1 VIQRSATIPSVDAEA
16 ENNRPA
22 PPGIS
27 AEGTGPLNE
36 DEDRDARAYERE
48 RHRAKHAEEWAKRR
62 AMKAITQAT
71 IDRPAGAGAGRRLKN
86 SRSGKVDLDVDV
98 YAVVPQK
105 KDVEH
110 TTATKMWDG
119 LGAGLFKR
127 ASIPPSGGG
136 IDTVQ
141 EVRVN
146 LSELVAL
153 SQKKPRNRNGT
164 VFRLVSFNDQIRQ
177 RNWRWFFFV
186 LVDDFEVIPHIGSVI
201 ALDDVENV
209 HDMDLDD
216 ESWEHIYP
224 NDGEGKVCDGVG
236 KLVEPSYARVVGT
249 GCQWY
254 SGYLN
259 FFFLAE

>member
-1 VIQRSATIPSVDAEA
+1 MAPTTRPTPHTQSKNKNTSTLRRASVDVSTSPGVIQPSTTTIRSVAAEA

-27 AEGTGPLNE
+27 AEGTGPLNQ

-71 IDRPAGAGAGRRLKN
+71 MDRPAGAGAGAGAGRRLKN
-86 SRSGKVDLDVDV
+86 SRSGKVDLDVDM

-127 ASIPPSGGG
+127 GSIPPSGGG
-136 IDTVQ
+136 LDTVQ

-153 SQKKPRNRNGT
+153 SQKKSRKPNGT
-164 VFRLVSFNDQIRQ
+164 VFFRLVIF
-177 RNWRWFFFV
+177 
-186 LVDDFEVIPHIGSVI
+186 
-201 ALDDVENV
+201 
-209 HDMDLDD
+209 
-216 ESWEHIYP
+216 
-224 NDGEGKVCDGVG
+224 
-236 KLVEPSYARVVGT
+236 
-249 GCQWY
+249 
-254 SGYLN
+254 
-259 FFFLAE
+259 

>member
-1 VIQRSATIPSVDAEA
+1 MAPTTKPTPHTQSKNKNTSTLRRASVDVTTSPGVIQRSATIPSVDAEA

-153 SQKKPRNRNGT
+153 SQKKPRNRN
-164 VFRLVSFNDQIRQ
+164 
-177 RNWRWFFFV
+177 
-186 LVDDFEVIPHIGSVI
+186 VDDFEVIPHIGSVI

-249 GCQWY
+249 GCQ
-254 SGYLN
+254 
-259 FFFLAE
+259 